1 MCCCVTRQHVVA
13 PVVHVAVCQASPSE
27 LHSVLNS
34 VPSVTVHLG
43 LSAGAWA
50 LPSEDQSAS

>member
-27 LHSVLNS
+27 LQR
-34 VPSVTVHLG
+34 PELG
-43 LSAGAWA
+43 ALSDGAPGTLSAGAWA